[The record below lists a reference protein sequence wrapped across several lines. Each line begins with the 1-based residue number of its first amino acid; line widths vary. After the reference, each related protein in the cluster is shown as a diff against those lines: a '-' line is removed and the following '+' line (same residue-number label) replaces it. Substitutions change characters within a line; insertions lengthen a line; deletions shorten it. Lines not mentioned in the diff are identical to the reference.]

1 MPRKLLTPLLIV
13 VSVACFSLSFADDSL
28 PAKERLK
35 SCDPR
40 VALSAAK
47 EILND
52 PKTLQEPLEMFS
64 PALILFQSGE
74 KDDAV
79 FWFYVAQLRVRYQL
93 AFQKGDRGQLLQVM
107 LMTVGPPINN
117 YAFQDVLKL
126 DRQLDRVLE
135 WDRATPNSM
144 KEGTRADDNNAQIEK
159 IYSGFRDLRTKLRV
173 EKDDIEQKAK
183 AAAPQIEQMYS
194 QMRSRPCQPGFPD
207 PAYANRTIEM
217 EKNAV
222 AEFTKDH
229 KDVLQEV
236 GAIKYVNVSSY
247 RLNPQSTLPSR
258 YTVSVDGTNKR
269 LFAEVEVSRSGD
281 RAHFVLVCTTSLS
294 LGQRDPFKDICVQ

>member
-1 MPRKLLTPLLIV
+1 MPRNLLTPLLIV
-13 VSVACFSLSFADDSL
+13 VSVACHSLSFADDDL

-35 SCDPR
+35 SCDPS

-135 WDRATPNSM
+135 WDRATPNSL
-144 KEGTRADDNNAQIEK
+144 KEGTRADDIKAQIEK

-194 QMRSRPCQPGFPD
+194 QMRSRPCQPGAPD

-222 AEFTKDH
+222 AEFTKNH
-229 KDVLQEV
+229 KNVLREV

-247 RLNPQSTLPSR
+247 RLNPQSALPSR
-258 YTVSVDGTNKR
+258 YTVSVDGAKKR

-281 RAHFVLVCTTSLS
+281 RAHFVLACTTSLS
-294 LGQRDPFKDICVQ
+294 LGQRDPFKDVCVQ

>member
-1 MPRKLLTPLLIV
+1 MHRNLLSSLLIV
-13 VSVACFSLSFADDSL
+13 VSVACFSPSFADDDL

-35 SCDPR
+35 SCDPS

-47 EILND
+47 ETLND

-74 KDDAV
+74 HDEAV
-79 FWFYVAQLRVRYQL
+79 FWFYAAQLRVRYQL
-93 AFQKGDRGQLLQVM
+93 AFQKSDRSQLLQVM

-135 WDRATPNSM
+135 WDKTTPNPLR
-144 KEGTRADDNNAQIEK
+144 EGTRADDIKGQIEK
-159 IYSGFRDLRTKLRV
+159 AYAGFRDLRSKLRV

-183 AAAPQIEQMYS
+183 AAAPQIEQMYI
-194 QMRSRPCQPGFPD
+194 QMRSRPCQPGSPD
-207 PAYANRTIEM
+207 PAYANRTIKM
-217 EKNAV
+217 EKNSV
-222 AEFTKDH
+222 EEFTKNH
-229 KDVLQEV
+229 KDVLREV
-236 GAIKYVNVSSY
+236 GVIKYVSVSSY
-247 RLNPQSTLPSR
+247 RLNPKSTLPSR
-258 YTVSVDGTNKR
+258 YTVSVDGTNKL

-281 RAHFVLVCTTSLS
+281 HASFVLACTTTLS
-294 LGQRDPFKDICVQ
+294 LGQRDPFKDVCVQ